1 MYKKLISCI
10 LVVALL
16 NLLGCY
22 SSELINVTEYN
33 QIEEKEDKPNE
44 IYVKTKDYREYHF
57 SDSNFYI
64 ENDTLYGRA
73 ILLPGEDGM
82 PFEGKFAF
90 SEIKTIQAENY
101 GYMTA
106 LAFQKIKAESGKP
119 DEIYLTK
126 YDNTRYHFMKNH
138 YYMINDTLFGNGK
151 IIIDREQQLD
161 REKQLDRKIALSD
174 IESIQ
179 FEDVDGVKT
188 TVLVIGIVAI
198 ILILAAATFA
208 PNFGNGFLGN

>member
-16 NLLGCY
+16 NLFGCY

-73 ILLPGEDGM
+73 ILLPGEDRM

-174 IESIQ
+174 IQSIKL
-179 FEDVDGVKT
+179 EKLDGAT
-188 TVLVIGIVAI
+188 TALLVLGIAALSLVAGSVIWFVTSWH
-198 ILILAAATFA
+198 L
-208 PNFGNGFLGN
+208 